1 MRASFNPIATA
12 HSCHA
17 HRHLVNL
24 GRGDNSCP
32 YILCVNI
39 YVYIYMYRT
48 CVCVSVNIFQNMHR
62 WRTTH
67 PRNASSSNWFTNTL
81 IPNKIIIPI
90 STEAS
95 VEGET

>member
-48 CVCVSVNIFQNMHR
+48 CVCVCLLISFKTCIVGEL
-62 WRTTH
+62 
-67 PRNASSSNWFTNTL
+67 PTL
-81 IPNKIIIPI
+81 AMQAQVTGSPTLSYPTK
-90 STEAS
+90 
-95 VEGET
+95 